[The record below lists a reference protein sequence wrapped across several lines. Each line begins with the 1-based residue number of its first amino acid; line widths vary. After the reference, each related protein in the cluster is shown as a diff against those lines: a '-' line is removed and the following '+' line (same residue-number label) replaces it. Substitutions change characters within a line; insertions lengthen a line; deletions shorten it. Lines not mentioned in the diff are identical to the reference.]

1 MQENDILKDKDL
13 EDLGLIKDIDTL
25 SIIYEATEIK
35 NRRRK
40 IIINLLGIIG
50 AFIIIFFNFTIPIIV
65 GIKFFIL
72 IQLIISSLI
81 AISFLPILKKKYN

>member
-1 MQENDILKDKDL
+1 MQENDILKDNDL

-50 AFIIIFFNFTIPIIV
+50 AFIIIFFNFIIPIIV